1 MIFVTL
7 GTQDKEFPRLIEE
20 IDRLIENKT
29 IKEEV
34 IVQAG
39 CTKYES
45 KNLKILDLI
54 SHDEFEKLVS
64 ECSLLITHGGVG
76 SILTGIKRGKI
87 VIAVPRLKK
96 YKEHE
101 SDHQIQI
108 INEFNKK
115 GYIIGL
121 KGVKDLESA
130 LKKAKVFK
138 PNEFQ
143 SNNSIFINK
152 IEDYIEEEEKK
163 KQDLKINKTILM
175 GTFLFAF
182 NIVLRLLLETH
193 LLTKHGDE
201 LLSLII
207 TWIVT
212 SLLYFVLNPSKK
224 TIYITCKN
232 SIWLLIEYILVL
244 LFVVLIG
251 IKSLWLK
258 AIIYILTLI
267 ISYISGYIINL
278 VFINRK

>member
-45 KNLKILDLI
+45 KNLKIFDLI

-121 KGVKDLESA
+121 KGVEDLESA

-163 KQDLKINKTILM
+163 KQDLKINKTILI

-182 NIVLRLLLETH
+182 NIVLRLLLETY

-212 SLLYFVLNPSKK
+212 SLLYFILNPSKK

-258 AIIYILTLI
+258 AIIYILTLS

>member
-20 IDRLIENKT
+20 IDRLIENR
-29 IKEEV
+29 IINEEV

-45 KNLKILDLI
+45 KNLKIFDLI

-76 SILTGIKRGKI
+76 SIFTGIKRGKV

-163 KQDLKINKTILM
+163 KQDLKINKTILI

>member
-212 SLLYFVLNPSKK
+212 SLLYFILNPSKK

-258 AIIYILTLI
+258 AIIYILTLS

>member
-20 IDRLIENKT
+20 IDRLIENR
-29 IKEEV
+29 IINEEV

-45 KNLKILDLI
+45 KNLKIFDLI

-76 SILTGIKRGKI
+76 SILTGIKRGKV

-163 KQDLKINKTILM
+163 KQDLKINKTILI

>member
-121 KGVKDLESA
+121 KGVEDLESA

-138 PNEFQ
+138 PNEFR

-212 SLLYFVLNPSKK
+212 SLLYFILNPSKK

>member
-20 IDRLIENKT
+20 INRLIENKT

-45 KNLKILDLI
+45 KNLKIFDLI

-121 KGVKDLESA
+121 KGVEDLESA

-163 KQDLKINKTILM
+163 KQDLKINKTILI

-212 SLLYFVLNPSKK
+212 SLLYFVLNPNKK

>member
-45 KNLKILDLI
+45 KNLKIFDLI

-76 SILTGIKRGKI
+76 SILTGIKRGKV

-121 KGVKDLESA
+121 KGVEDLESA

-182 NIVLRLLLETH
+182 NIVLRLLLETY

-212 SLLYFVLNPSKK
+212 SLLYFVLNPNKK

>member
-45 KNLKILDLI
+45 KNLKIFDLI

-121 KGVKDLESA
+121 KGVEDLESA

-163 KQDLKINKTILM
+163 KQDLKINKTILI

-182 NIVLRLLLETH
+182 NIVLRLLLETY

-212 SLLYFVLNPSKK
+212 SLLYFVLNPNKK

>member
-121 KGVKDLESA
+121 KGVEDLESA

-163 KQDLKINKTILM
+163 KQDLKINKTILI

-212 SLLYFVLNPSKK
+212 SLLYFILNPSKK

>member
-45 KNLKILDLI
+45 KNLKIFDLI

-163 KQDLKINKTILM
+163 KQDLKINKTILI

-182 NIVLRLLLETH
+182 NIVLRLLLETY

>member
-20 IDRLIENKT
+20 TDRLIENKT

-45 KNLKILDLI
+45 KNLKIFDLI

-121 KGVKDLESA
+121 KGVEDLESA

-163 KQDLKINKTILM
+163 KQDLKINKTILI

-182 NIVLRLLLETH
+182 NIVLRLLLETY

-212 SLLYFVLNPSKK
+212 SLLYFILNPSKK

-232 SIWLLIEYILVL
+232 SIWLLIEYI

>member
-45 KNLKILDLI
+45 KNLKIFDLI

-121 KGVKDLESA
+121 KGVEDLESA

-182 NIVLRLLLETH
+182 NIVLRLLLETY

-244 LFVVLIG
+244 LFVVLFV
-251 IKSLWLK
+251 L
-258 AIIYILTLI
+258 
-267 ISYISGYIINL
+267 L
-278 VFINRK
+278 VVV

>member
-45 KNLKILDLI
+45 KNLKIFDLI

-76 SILTGIKRGKI
+76 SILTGIKRGKV

-121 KGVKDLESA
+121 KGVEDLESA

-143 SNNSIFINK
+143 SNNNIFINK

-163 KQDLKINKTILM
+163 KQDLKINKTILI

-251 IKSLWLK
+251 IKSIWLK

>member
-20 IDRLIENKT
+20 IDRLIENK
-29 IKEEV
+29 IINEEV

-45 KNLKILDLI
+45 KNLKIFDLI

-121 KGVKDLESA
+121 KGVEDLESA

-212 SLLYFVLNPSKK
+212 SLLYFILNPSKK

-258 AIIYILTLI
+258 AIIYILTLS

>member
-45 KNLKILDLI
+45 KNLKIFDLI

-76 SILTGIKRGKI
+76 SILTGIKRGKV

-121 KGVKDLESA
+121 KGVEDLESA

-143 SNNSIFINK
+143 SNNNIFINK

-163 KQDLKINKTILM
+163 KQDLKINKTILI

>member
-212 SLLYFVLNPSKK
+212 SLLYFILNPSKK